1 MNVDGSVCL
10 GVVISDGSRFGR
22 GVGGV
27 VDSVVGDEVGEGVEL
42 EVGSIVLLIKMS
54 NMKSM

>member
-10 GVVISDGSRFGR
+10 GVVISDGSRFVR

-42 EVGSIVLLIKMS
+42 EVGSIVLLINMS